1 MKPTIEILTNLQ
13 RNSCK
18 NHNEVF
24 TRLFRYLLRPDIY
37 YIAYEHLYAN
47 KGAGTKGINED
58 TADGFSEI
66 YVNRIIDALKAD
78 TYKPLAVRR
87 TYIRKKNGKMRPL
100 GLPVFADKLVQEV
113 IRMILESIYEPVF
126 SNYSHGFRPGR
137 SCHTALAMVKHE
149 FTGCKWFVE
158 GDIKGCFDNID
169 HAVLIDILGKKIK
182 DVRFLN
188 LIRKFLRAG
197 YAEEW
202 VYHKTFSGCPQ
213 GGIISPILANIYL
226 NELDEFVNEMKQTFD
241 CGYVA
246 HNYTPEYNAIRRKRD
261 ALHEKIKKSSGIQ
274 REKMIQEHKM
284 LTNQLLKT
292 PAKTSN
298 DKRIKYVRY
307 ADDFLIGVCGNKKDC
322 EMIKDKLTEFIR
334 NVLKMELSQEKTLIT
349 HSNTPA
355 RFLSYD
361 VRIRRDQK
369 IKRVKNYRTRTMN
382 YKVEL
387 NIPLEEKVERYLF
400 ERGAARKEGKRLI
413 PTHRAILLNRT
424 DLEIVDIYNAEL
436 RGLCNYYGI
445 ASNFNKLVY
454 FGYLMEYSCLK
465 TLANKHRTRISKI
478 RRQFRD
484 KKGSWGIPYETKRGE
499 RRRMFAK
506 YSDCKGKSFTDV
518 IPNQYMM
525 YSHNTTKFEDR
536 LKARVCE
543 LCGATD
549 ADWYEIHHI
558 NKLKNLKGKT
568 KWEQVM
574 LAKRRKTIVVCHGCH
589 VKIHHGTKNE

>member
-1 MKPTIEILTNLQ
+1 
-13 RNSCK
+13 
-18 NHNEVF
+18 
-24 TRLFRYLLRPDIY
+24 
-37 YIAYEHLYAN
+37 
-47 KGAGTKGINED
+47 
-58 TADGFSEI
+58 
-66 YVNRIIDALKAD
+66 
-78 TYKPLAVRR
+78 
-87 TYIRKKNGKMRPL
+87 
-100 GLPVFADKLVQEV
+100 
-113 IRMILESIYEPVF
+113 
-126 SNYSHGFRPGR
+126 
-137 SCHTALAMVKHE
+137 
-149 FTGCKWFVE
+149 
-158 GDIKGCFDNID
+158 
-169 HAVLIDILGKKIK
+169 
-182 DVRFLN
+182 
-188 LIRKFLRAG
+188 
-197 YAEEW
+197 
-202 VYHKTFSGCPQ
+202 
-213 GGIISPILANIYL
+213 
-226 NELDEFVNEMKQTFD
+226 
-241 CGYVA
+241 
-246 HNYTPEYNAIRRKRD
+246 
-261 ALHEKIKKSSGIQ
+261 
-274 REKMIQEHKM
+274 M